1 MVASEIRHKPGKAP
15 PGIGDVIRRL
25 TWHEA
30 KSYSHFMPHQW
41 ADGRRNPD
49 DFQTLV
55 KAIGEHGVREYFH
68 GKGRKYLYFG
78 GYRYWWMLF
87 VINRMKIADMKVLA
101 PEHRVYKSLADAR
114 AGVNPIGVD

>member
-1 MVASEIRHKPGKAP
+1 MVELRIRRKPATAP
-15 PGIGDVIRRL
+15 PDIGDVIRRL

-30 KSYSHFMPHQW
+30 KSYAHFMPHQW
-41 ADGRRNPD
+41 ADGRRNPA

-78 GYRYWWMLF
+78 EHRYWWMLF
-87 VINRMKIADMKVLA
+87 VINRMRIVDLKVLA
-101 PEHRVYKSLADAR
+101 PEHRVFRTLDDWR
-114 AGVNPIGVD
+114 NGVNPIGF